1 MRRGSVDDS
10 LLFRSEVKTEDLFK
24 WQWVYCW
31 YERLAVS
38 RTSSPPH
45 VKRKLPP
52 FHMFHLRSFT
62 QWPDSHWDWIPLWA
76 WKDILNAGV
85 FPFPSYLIRMSLFP
99 ALLLYIF
106 SLLWL
111 CADSLFTQA
120 WAAPGQRSE
129 GWKQEEGRA
138 RLLIQA
144 ALLSAYLLRG
154 NWRESCWMPAGFVL
168 KTLAFQRHQ

>member
-1 MRRGSVDDS
+1 MEASTIHCCLGRRLRLRIYLNGSGFIVDMNAWPC
-10 LLFRSEVKTEDLFK
+10 LEP
-24 WQWVYCW
+24 
-31 YERLAVS
+31 S
-38 RTSSPPH
+38 RPPR